1 VRWLCSNRP
10 AAVEYRLT
18 AVTIGAFLPFG
29 RPQTDV
35 PFVTTLTL
43 ESGDRAVLER
53 VVGDVKR
60 RAERKGVELKG
71 PHAETP
77 VERSVPQ
84 ARRCDPDGP
93 RFSPWRYTVYVR
105 RLEVVGHD
113 EFARSVA
120 EEPFPE
126 GIHLDVEVDRVST
139 PDGR

>member
-1 VRWLCSNRP
+1 
-10 AAVEYRLT
+10 
-18 AVTIGAFLPFG
+18 
-29 RPQTDV
+29 V

-43 ESGDRAVLER
+43 RSGDRAVLER
-53 VVGDVKR
+53 VVGDIKR

-77 VERSVPQ
+77 ADRTVPQ
-84 ARRCDPDGP
+84 AKRCDAAGP
-93 RFSPWRYTVYVR
+93 RFPPWRYDVYIR

-113 EFARSVA
+113 GFARSVA

-126 GIHLDVEVDRVST
+126 GIHLDVEVERVSA